1 MRNKITLAIERFGLR
16 FLYVYYYYFVFEKY
30 QKYSQKLGKGEKKV
44 CAEVMVRVI
53 NGSLQSQRHWT
64 PKNLPEEMPETHL
77 E

>member
-44 CAEVMVRVI
+44 CAEVF
-53 NGSLQSQRHWT
+53 L
-64 PKNLPEEMPETHL
+64 
-77 E
+77 